1 MIAVIRH
8 FHGQFSAPMERHVL
22 APSHSLCYYPAMPHV
37 DWTQCALIETVPGKR
52 GGKPVIKGTRL
63 TPEDLLTNRAQG
75 VDWLVENHG
84 GITPETVRAVFDF
97 YDRHKARV
105 PHPA

>member
-1 MIAVIRH
+1 MARRI
-8 FHGQFSAPMERHVL
+8 L
-22 APSHSLCYYPAMPHV
+22 APGHSLRYYSPMAHI
-37 DWTQCALIETVPGKR
+37 DRTECGLIETVPGKR

>member
-1 MIAVIRH
+1 
-8 FHGQFSAPMERHVL
+8 MECQILV
-22 APSHSLCYYPAMPHV
+22 PSHSLCYYSPMAHT
-37 DWTQCALIETVPGKR
+37 DWTECALIEIVPGKR

-63 TPEDLLTNRAQG
+63 TPEDLLTNREQG

>member
-1 MIAVIRH
+1 MP
-8 FHGQFSAPMERHVL
+8 G
-22 APSHSLCYYPAMPHV
+22 HSLCYYPAVEHI
-37 DWTQCALIETVPGKR
+37 DWTECALIETVPGKR

-63 TPEDLLTNRAQG
+63 TPEDLLTNREQG

-97 YDRHKARV
+97 YDRIRLECLTRLEGRSR
-105 PHPA
+105 P

>member
-1 MIAVIRH
+1 
-8 FHGQFSAPMERHVL
+8 MEHRIL
-22 APSHSLCYYPAMPHV
+22 APSHSLCYYSAMAHI
-37 DWTQCALIETVPGKR
+37 DWTKCALIETVPGKR

-63 TPEDLLTNRAQG
+63 TPEDLLTNREQG
-75 VDWLVENHG
+75 VDWLVENYG
-84 GITPETVRAVFDF
+84 GITPETVWAVFDF

>member
-1 MIAVIRH
+1 
-8 FHGQFSAPMERHVL
+8 
-22 APSHSLCYYPAMPHV
+22 MPQI
-37 DWTQCALIETVPGKR
+37 DWTECPLIEIVPGKR

-63 TPEDLLTNRAQG
+63 TPEDLLTNREQG
-75 VDWLVENHG
+75 IDWLVENHG

-97 YDRHKARV
+97 HDRHKARV

>member
-1 MIAVIRH
+1 
-8 FHGQFSAPMERHVL
+8 MERQILV
-22 APSHSLCYYPAMPHV
+22 SSQSLRYYPAMEHI
-37 DWTQCALIETVPGKR
+37 DWTGCALIETVPGKR

-63 TPEDLLTNRAQG
+63 TPEDLLTNREQG

-84 GITPETVRAVFDF
+84 GITPETVRVVFDF

>member
-1 MIAVIRH
+1 
-8 FHGQFSAPMERHVL
+8 MERQIL
-22 APSHSLCYYPAMPHV
+22 APSHTLCYYSTMAHI
-37 DWTQCALIETVPGKR
+37 DWTECALIETVPGKR

-63 TPEDLLTNRAQG
+63 TPEDLLTNREQG

-97 YDRHKARV
+97 HDRHKARV

>member
-1 MIAVIRH
+1 MARQILPP
-8 FHGQFSAPMERHVL
+8 G
-22 APSHSLCYYPAMPHV
+22 HSLCYHPAMTDI
-37 DWTQCALIETVPGKR
+37 DWTECALIETVPGKR

-63 TPEDLLTNRAQG
+63 TPGDLLTNREQG
-75 VDWLVENHG
+75 IDWLVENHG

-97 YDRHKARV
+97 HDRHKARV

>member
-1 MIAVIRH
+1 
-8 FHGQFSAPMERHVL
+8 MERQIL
-22 APSHSLCYYPAMPHV
+22 APSHTPCYYPAMAHI
-37 DWTQCALIETVPGKR
+37 DWTECALIETVPGKR

-63 TPEDLLTNRAQG
+63 TPEDLLINREQG

-97 YDRHKARV
+97 HDRHKARV